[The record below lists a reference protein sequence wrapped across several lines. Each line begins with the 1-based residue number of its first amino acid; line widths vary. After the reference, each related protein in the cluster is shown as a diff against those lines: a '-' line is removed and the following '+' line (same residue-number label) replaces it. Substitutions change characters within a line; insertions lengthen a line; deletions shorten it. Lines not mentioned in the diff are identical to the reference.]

1 MRGFSTIRCVTFDLD
16 DTLWPCEPTISN
28 AEQAL
33 YAWLEEHYPS
43 ITQRYSFEDLKMQ
56 RAAYGEAHPEL
67 AHNVTE
73 LRRQSLEELAREF
86 NYSNEMASE
95 GLALFRKFR
104 NRVNFFNDAFKTIDQ
119 LKFHFKIGVITNGNA
134 DLNAIGVSEKFD
146 FVVTAEMAGAAKPS
160 EKIFQCAQDQA
171 QLNSH
176 EMIFVGDTPN
186 VDVLGAQQSGWRAIW
201 FNPKNM
207 QWLEEGKPDAEIQQL
222 SQLITLLIY

>member
-1 MRGFSTIRCVTFDLD
+1 MRVFSTIRCVTFDLD

-33 YAWLEEHYPS
+33 YTWLEENYPS

-56 RAAYGEAHPEL
+56 RAAYCEAHPEL

-73 LRRQSLEELAREF
+73 LRRQSLAELAREF

-119 LKFHFKIGVITNGNA
+119 LKNHFKIGVITNGNA
-134 DLNAIGVSEKFD
+134 DLDAIGVSEKFD

-160 EKIFQCAQDQA
+160 EKIFRCAQEQT
-171 QLNSH
+171 QFNSH
-176 EMIFVGDTPN
+176 EMVFVGDAPN

-201 FNPKNM
+201 FNPKNT

-222 SQLITLLIY
+222 SQLIRLLIN